1 MESVYVE
8 RLEIRDLR
16 NIREASVELGPGLNV
31 FVGRNA
37 QGKTSL
43 LEAVALL
50 ARGRSF
56 RTERV
61 QQVIRRGSSA
71 SRARG
76 VVVTPQ
82 RHPACLEVEVNA
94 EGRRWR
100 VDGGEVTA
108 GSYQGRLDAV
118 VYSTDRLR
126 IVHGPMRERRSF
138 LDRGAAALSPHYR
151 RVLREYERVVRQR
164 NACLDRGGRD
174 LPAWDE
180 RLVEIGASLRHRRV
194 AYASRLQASLANGYR
209 PQGETY
215 EVVLTQ
221 SPDMDEHALRRG
233 LAEELASRHR
243 DEQRARRTLVGPHRD
258 LVQLN
263 IDGVDASEHASS
275 GQARSLLLALA
286 LATLEVYR
294 AERGASAVALLDD
307 LDSEL
312 DEPRAAHL
320 CREVSNRGQALV
332 TTAHPGWAHRLG
344 MGRIFSVD
352 KGRVTA
358 A

>member
-1 MESVYVE
+1 MERVYVE
-8 RLEIRDLR
+8 RLEVRDLR
-16 NIREASVELGPGLNV
+16 NIREASVELEPGLNV

-61 QQVIRRGSSA
+61 QQVIRRGAPSSH
-71 SRARG
+71 ARG
-76 VVVTPQ
+76 LVAAPQ

-94 EGRRWR
+94 QGRRFR
-100 VDGGEVTA
+100 VDGGDVSP
-108 GSYQGRLDAV
+108 GSYQGRMDAV

-126 IVHGPMRERRSF
+126 IVHGPMRERRGF
-138 LDRGAAALSPHYR
+138 LDRGASALSPPYR

-180 RLVEIGASLRHRRV
+180 RLVEIGASLRHRR
-194 AYASRLQASLANGYR
+194 AGYARRLQAALAVGYR
-209 PQGETY
+209 PLGETY
-215 EVVLTQ
+215 EIVLAHAPDQDETQ
-221 SPDMDEHALRRG
+221 LRRD
-233 LAEELASRHR
+233 LTEELASRHR

-258 LVQLN
+258 VVQLN
-263 IDGVDASEHASS
+263 IDGGDAADHASS

-294 AERGASAVALLDD
+294 AEHGASAVALLDD

-312 DEPRAAHL
+312 DEPRAAEL
-320 CREVSNRGQALV
+320 CRAVAARGQALV

-344 MGRIFSVD
+344 LGRVFTVD
-352 KGRVTA
+352 EGRVTA

>member
-1 MESVYVE
+1 VERVYVE
-8 RLEIRDLR
+8 RLEVRDLR
-16 NIREASVELGPGLNV
+16 NIREAVVELEPGLNV

-56 RTERV
+56 RTERI
-61 QQVIRRGSSA
+61 QQLIRRGA
-71 SRARG
+71 ETTRARG
-76 VVVTPQ
+76 VVVEPR
-82 RHPACLEVEVNA
+82 RHPACLEVEVSA
-94 EGRRWR
+94 GGRRWR
-100 VDGGEVTA
+100 VDGGDVTA
-108 GSYQGRLDAV
+108 GTYQGRLDAV

-126 IVHGPMRERRSF
+126 VVHGAMRERRSF
-138 LDRGAAALSPHYR
+138 LDRGAAALSPPYR

-180 RLVEIGASLRHRRV
+180 RLVEIGASLRHRR
-194 AYASRLQASLANGYR
+194 AGYASRLQAALAVGYR
-209 PQGETY
+209 PQGEVY
-215 EVVLTQ
+215 EVALPQAPET
-221 SPDMDEHALRRG
+221 DEAALRQQ
-233 LAEELASRHR
+233 LADELASRHR

-258 LVQLN
+258 VVHLN
-263 IDGVDASEHASS
+263 IDGVDAAEHASS

-286 LATLEVYR
+286 LATLELYR

-312 DEPRAAHL
+312 DEPRAAEL
-320 CREVSNRGQALV
+320 CREVAARGQALV
-332 TTAHPGWAHRLG
+332 TTAHPGWARRLG
-344 MGRIFSVD
+344 LGRIFSVD
-352 KGRVTA
+352 EGRVTA